1 MTDNTIL
8 IIVLSVAGIVL
19 IGVAVYYLLRFM
31 RGTIKM
37 TLTQT
42 AFNPGETISGSFT
55 LHTKKPIEGNRLIVS
70 LIGVQ
75 ETKTRDGDKTESHSR
90 EIYRNEVLIE
100 GNKAYPAGYQA
111 THNFEIPTPDTGSQ
125 EFLNSGV
132 GQALTAAFSLLG
144 NRRTEFRWKVEARLD
159 AKGID
164 LATSKRV
171 TLNMNQ
177 LMH

>member
-1 MTDNTIL
+1 MAENTVL
-8 IIVLSVAGIVL
+8 IIVLSVAGLVL
-19 IGVAVYYLLRFM
+19 VGVAVYYLLRFM

-42 AFNPGETISGSFT
+42 AFNPGETIKGSFIIQ
-55 LHTKKPIEGNRLIVS
+55 TKKPIEGNKLIVS

-75 ETKTRDGDKTESHSR
+75 ETKTRDGEKSESHSR

-100 GNKAYPAGYQA
+100 GAKVYPAGFES
-111 THNFEIPTPDTGSQ
+111 THDFEIPTPDTGSQ

-132 GQALTAAFSLLG
+132 GQALTAALSLLS

-177 LMH
+177 FMQ